1 MSEHLIDPLNCPT
14 TSMTE
19 YHITW
24 QIDVEADSPEHAAR
38 RAYDAFCRSG
48 STAHVFEVTPT
59 DETMSGID
67 DVERVTVTNT
77 IDIDLGWE
85 TGGDGQP
92 ASYPMSEE
100 G

>member
-1 MSEHLIDPLNCPT
+1 MSESLIDPPNCPT

-24 QIDVEADSPEHAAR
+24 HIDVQADSPEHAAR

-48 STAHVFEVTPT
+48 STAHVFEVTYT
-59 DETMSGID
+59 DETTSGID
-67 DVERVTVTNT
+67 GVERVTITDT

-85 TGGDGQP
+85 PGSDGHP
-92 ASYPMSEE
+92 ASYPMSDE